1 MAFTGTNTC
10 IVRWLHSA
18 FAFFFADIIFCQY
31 AYTVFLLLQV
41 PTSVNKY
48 SIVCLHKIKENAVVL
63 LQIIKTMLCNYL
75 QQNLLILSTY
85 NDQMK

>member
-1 MAFTGTNTC
+1 MHHSSGTEYLKRSSKENVIEEKTAREMRFT
-10 IVRWLHSA
+10 SA

-48 SIVCLHKIKENAVVL
+48 SIVCLHKIKENTVVL
-63 LQIIKTMLCNYL
+63 L
-75 QQNLLILSTY
+75 
-85 NDQMK
+85 